1 MYPLATPCA
10 GPLELAAHSQ
20 LNSGRRPGPC
30 AGRIC
35 RALHVVQPLGSPG
48 GRCLLCLSLVT
59 HDPSAAYTAA
69 AASDR
74 VAPHSSAPRLVTA
87 SVAAEAAWYAVV
99 ARASDASSS
108 ARNAV

>member
-1 MYPLATPCA
+1 MCWPHLPCSARGPATR
-10 GPLELAAHSQ
+10 Q
-20 LNSGRRPGPC
+20 
-30 AGRIC
+30 
-35 RALHVVQPLGSPG
+35 PG

-87 SVAAEAAWYAVV
+87 SVAAEAAWCAVV

>member
-1 MYPLATPCA
+1 MCWPHLPCSARGPATRQP
-10 GPLELAAHSQ
+10 
-20 LNSGRRPGPC
+20 RRPLPP
-30 AGRIC
+30 
-35 RALHVVQPLGSPG
+35 VP
-48 GRCLLCLSLVT
+48 LSLVT

-87 SVAAEAAWYAVV
+87 SVAAEAAWCAVV